1 MVENYIRHT
10 ADSIIEA
17 KATNN
22 VELVDEIL
30 TRNYSQMFDDYFAQL
45 YGGYEGTVDGINTTG
60 RTLWLDDMLVSPA
73 EMRKLTYIASGDANI
88 QILKDR
94 FLKNAITG
102 AFGEALVDL
111 RNVHAIAQGK
121 PLSAFIPSQKA
132 LERLYE
138 TKIIR

>member
-30 TRNYSQMFDDYFAQL
+30 TRNYSQMFDDYFAQI

-94 FLKNAITG
+94 FLKRAIQ
-102 AFGEALVDL
+102 E
-111 RNVHAIAQGK
+111 
-121 PLSAFIPSQKA
+121 PLAK
-132 LERLYE
+132 LL
-138 TKIIR
+138 